1 MGYDAGWRERQRPY
15 LSLHFLPPRPPSS
28 SVSLQ
33 CCWLA
38 HLPALP
44 LPPSP
49 CNSPLLSL
57 RSSPPYPPLGSPAAT
72 GGALPKSAIQRIAE
86 KLRGLGYLEE
96 GTEEDGRP
104 RSAALAGPGSA
115 GEIFIPTPRELPKR
129 RVGYTIDS
137 SWSSPESPVPVPGT
151 GSAIVRFHE
160 LRRELGRDTG
170 RVAPTPTPPMVAELM
185 IPAQELRQLRS
196 LGIKLEKKLR
206 LKVGKAG
213 ITEGIVNS
221 IHERWRRSELVKIK
235 CEDLCRMNM
244 KRTHEILEK
253 NWRFSYLEAGSII
266 ILYRGANYKY
276 PYFTDSSAMENTENS
291 SGSESTSYAKTETE
305 QEVSST
311 SLDGLAPVDRPST
324 APAYSPLV
332 SGVGAPNKVR
342 FQLPGEVEL
351 GEEVD
356 LLLDGLGPRFT
367 DWWGSGPPPVDADL
381 LPAVVHGYRRPF
393 RLLPFGLQPKLTDRE
408 MTILRRL
415 SRPLP
420 CHFALG
426 RNRNL
431 QGLAQ
436 SMLKLWEKCEIVK
449 IAVKRDA
456 RNTNTELMVEELKD
470 FLPLAVSSAIE
481 KKRKLE
487 MVAQKHKLE
496 EIPSAG
502 LAVNSGAKSYVAS
515 TTDNRCGDAGP
526 SSANVLQ
533 DEIEPEI
540 ALPKLKGPKTTE
552 IAVEKIEAKLASVLK
567 KKEKAKKILQ
577 EFEES
582 IGPSKAEL
590 DKEGISEEERFMLRK
605 VGLRMKAFLLLGR
618 RGVFDGTVENMHLH
632 WKYRELVKI
641 ISKDR
646 CIESVHKDAL
656 ELESASGGILVSV
669 DRVNKGYAIIMYRG
683 KNYRRPSVLRPRTL
697 LNKKEALRRSL
708 EAQRHESLKLHVL
721 KLSRDVDKMRR
732 QLDDDDYETD
742 ARSPVSTEYDEDSSE
757 DEDEFSEGE
766 TVSSSGLSLERNPV
780 HNDIKTS
787 LSWPSFPW

>member
-1 MGYDAGWRERQRPY
+1 MLLARP
-15 LSLHFLPPRPPSS
+15 PPRPPPSS
-28 SVSLQ
+28 KPLQ
-33 CCWLA
+33 LS
-38 HLPALP
+38 PS
-44 LPPSP
+44 LPPVLPRHILPSG
-49 CNSPLLSL
+49 CRTPLRASLSE
-57 RSSPPYPPLGSPAAT
+57 SPAAT

-244 KRTHEILEK
+244 KRTHEILERK
-253 NWRFSYLEAGSII
+253 TGGLVIWRAGSII

-456 RNTNTELMVEELKD
+456 RNTNTELMVEELKRLTGGTVLSRDKEFIAFYRGKD

-515 TTDNRCGDAGP
+515 TTDDRCGDAGP

-540 ALPKLKGPKTTE
+540 ALPKLKEPKATE
-552 IAVEKIEAKLASVLK
+552 IAVEKIEVLK
-567 KKEKAKKILQ
+567 KKEKAKKVLQ

-721 KLSRDVDKMRR
+721 KLSRDVDKMKR
-732 QLDDDDYETD
+732 QLVE
-742 ARSPVSTEYDEDSSE
+742 
-757 DEDEFSEGE
+757 
-766 TVSSSGLSLERNPV
+766 SLVLR
-780 HNDIKTS
+780 
-787 LSWPSFPW
+787 